1 MFMLIGSAEKAG
13 SGADKIMQGW
23 KKANYRNPRIEE
35 ITHPDKVVLTLP
47 LVSLLS
53 DEVISYLKSLFG
65 EDITSIEHNK
75 LMTLATCCSE
85 GEVTNYRMQLV
96 LDKHSADITKLL
108 KELCNDRYLIPEGI
122 GRGTHYRINKKFRER
137 ELPGNVASN
146 VASSPDKERRRRLSS
161 SELHTAILQA
171 CVDFESLE
179 AIANK
184 VGKSLRYL
192 KNRAIPIMVAEGL
205 LEREY
210 PYMPKH
216 PHQRYRAKKR

>member
-13 SGADKIMQGW
+13 SGADKIIQGW

-122 GRGTHYRINKKFRER
+122 GRGTHYRIC
-137 ELPGNVASN
+137 LLYT
-146 VASSPDKERRRRLSS
+146 SPSPRDS
-161 SELHTAILQA
+161 
-171 CVDFESLE
+171 
-179 AIANK
+179 
-184 VGKSLRYL
+184 
-192 KNRAIPIMVAEGL
+192 
-205 LEREY
+205 
-210 PYMPKH
+210 
-216 PHQRYRAKKR
+216 

>member
-1 MFMLIGSAEKAG
+1 MFPLYSIMFGPLLKIKYTYILMLILYCTA
-13 SGADKIMQGW
+13 
-23 KKANYRNPRIEE
+23 
-35 ITHPDKVVLTLP
+35 
-47 LVSLLS
+47 
-53 DEVISYLKSLFG
+53 
-65 EDITSIEHNK
+65 TS
-75 LMTLATCCSE
+75 MAFFFAS
-85 GEVTNYRMQLV
+85 
-96 LDKHSADITKLL
+96 
-108 KELCNDRYLIPEGI
+108 
-122 GRGTHYRINKKFRER
+122 
-137 ELPGNVASN
+137 NVASN

-210 PYMPKH
+210 PNMPKH